1 MAANMDSPGS
11 LACLFLEFEMQ
22 SQSLLYG
29 EMTGDTF
36 SEEGAGKFLLRIHV
50 AFGTHV
56 DSIQFEWLD
65 NGKILRSIR
74 RGGEGGDHRHSFA
87 LAPGE
92 KIIRVEGKSGQ
103 CVDQLTFTTNKGNQY
118 GPFGGHGGNSFVLDV
133 PGGVNGFFGHSS
145 HLLDAIGFYYDE
157 MVAESKAPATA
168 AAATVRSR
176 SKTSVS

>member
-1 MAANMDSPGS
+1 
-11 LACLFLEFEMQ
+11 LEFEMQ

-29 EMTGDTF
+29 ETTGDTF
-36 SEEGAGKFLLRIHV
+36 SEGGAGKSLLRIHI

-157 MVAESKAPATA
+157 EVDAPKTSATA
-168 AAATVRSR
+168 AEPTARLRKKAAS
-176 SKTSVS
+176 